1 MIVVPRA
8 MKLKCL
14 AACSLILGWCLATD
28 LVSVE
33 NGTAS
38 LQLKHGI
45 ALRSSNAQHVQLGS

>member
-1 MIVVPRA
+1 MVPRA